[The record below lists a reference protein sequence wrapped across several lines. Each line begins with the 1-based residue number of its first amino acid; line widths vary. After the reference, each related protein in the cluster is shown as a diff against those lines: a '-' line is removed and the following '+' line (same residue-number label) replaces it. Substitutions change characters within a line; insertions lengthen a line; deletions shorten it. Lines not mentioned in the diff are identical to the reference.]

1 MTDSV
6 IITDKKKNDKKSVKN
21 RAINGK
27 IFENITD
34 IENKLYEND
43 YQKENLNKK
52 NKYGYYL
59 YKSIDNNNK
68 IIYLSQNGFKLYIK
82 KIFNIEVFR
91 CPDEAYIIKNDKN
104 YIIKI
109 LEKKEQGVEGSV
121 ETKLWASPS
130 LKREYEIIIGEKF
143 VIEYALCLNKYLEK
157 KINSDNKK
165 YKILKQILGES
176 NINIFYGENND
187 YFDKIYNWINNY

>member
-1 MTDSV
+1 MTDLV
-6 IITDKKKNDKKSVKN
+6 IITDKYKNDKKSVKN

-27 IFENITD
+27 NFEIITD

-43 YQKENLNKK
+43 YKKENFGKK
-52 NKYGYYL
+52 NKYSYYL
-59 YKSIDNNNK
+59 YKSIDDNNK
-68 IIYLSQNGFKLYIK
+68 ITYLLQSGFKLYIK
-82 KIFNIEVFR
+82 KMFNIEVFR
-91 CPDEAYIIKNDKN
+91 CPDEAYIVKTDKK

-109 LEKKEQGVEGSV
+109 LEKKAQGVEGSV

-130 LKREYEIIIGEKF
+130 LKREYELIIGDKF

-165 YKILKQILGES
+165 YKVLKQILDES
-176 NINIFYGENND
+176 KINIFYGESND
-187 YFDKIYNWINNY
+187 YFEKIYNWINN